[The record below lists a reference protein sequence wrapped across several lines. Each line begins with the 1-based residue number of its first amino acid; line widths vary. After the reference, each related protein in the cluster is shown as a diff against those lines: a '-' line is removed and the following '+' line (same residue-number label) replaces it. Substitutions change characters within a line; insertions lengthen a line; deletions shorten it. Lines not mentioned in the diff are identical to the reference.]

1 MWGKGI
7 NSMTTTSGSM
17 TQLKLVTKSGITI
30 EVEISGYQE
39 RPKIIVAPLEL
50 KGKRI
55 GGEARIIETK
65 IQGKKV
71 EVLQIYPHIA
81 QVDIAALRKEIAKLP
96 RYVCMARKVEET
108 HNLDGDICT
117 VHVWKIEGQR
127 TTKNGRYLQD
137 SEIGDF
143 LDRKGVTEIETEKAV
158 EMWSRENETPEKL
171 AKRAALNKR
180 GNSVAQHFADME
192 EMEN

>member
-1 MWGKGI
+1 MK
-7 NSMTTTSGSM
+7 M
-17 TQLKLVTKSGITI
+17 KLTTKSGVTI

-50 KGKRI
+50 KGKKI

-65 IQGKKV
+65 IQGKMV

-81 QVDIAALRKEIAKLP
+81 QVDISVLRKEIAKLP
-96 RYVCMARKVEET
+96 HYVCMARKVEET
-108 HNLDGDICT
+108 RNLDGDICT
-117 VHVWKIEGQR
+117 VQVWKIEGQR

-137 SEIGDF
+137 SELGGF
-143 LDRKGVTEIETEKAV
+143 LDRKGISEIETSKAV
-158 EMWSRENETPEKL
+158 EMWSQENETPEKL
-171 AKRAALNKR
+171 AKREEQNRKMSAIM
-180 GNSVAQHFADME
+180 QQWADEE